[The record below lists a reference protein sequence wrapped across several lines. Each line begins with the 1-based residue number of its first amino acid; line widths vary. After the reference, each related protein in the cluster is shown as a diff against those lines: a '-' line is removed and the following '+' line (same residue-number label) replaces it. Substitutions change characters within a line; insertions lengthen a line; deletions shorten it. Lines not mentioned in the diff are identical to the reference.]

1 MLSRFVYVCIT
12 FILKLVLLYICI
24 LHVFI
29 DRRVHVLSFF
39 KQSGTRG
46 IIPFFLYLHIVN
58 MGILLHLRY
67 EILRK
72 ILSLPCSI
80 SRCKRV
86 IMHSLMYFENTIF
99 AIQRRKKFIPLK
111 LSVGNFEREKKF
123 IYISNSR
130 IHQTITEFQK
140 FMFKHYLVTLLNLC
154 SSFTHE

>member
-12 FILKLVLLYICI
+12 FILKLVLYICI

-46 IIPFFLYLHIVN
+46 IIPFFLYLHIVY
-58 MGILLHLRY
+58 MGFLLHLRY

-72 ILSLPCSI
+72 ILSLPRSI
-80 SRCKRV
+80 
-86 IMHSLMYFENTIF
+86 SLMYFENTYYVCNLKKK
-99 AIQRRKKFIPLK
+99 KKFITLE

-130 IHQTITEFQK
+130 IHQTITEFQE
-140 FMFKHYLVTLLNLC
+140 FMFKHYPVTLLNLC